1 MDDLD
6 RRLVALLRDNA
17 RTPTATLAKQLK
29 VSRGT
34 VQNRL
39 DRLQA
44 AGTLLGYT
52 IRLGDIDDA
61 GRVRAMT
68 TIQIEGGRMSAV
80 VAALRAVPAIRAV
93 HSTNGRWDL
102 VAELDAPDL
111 GAFSAALDAVRAV
124 PGVVATESSLLL
136 TTVRF

>member
-6 RRLVALLRDNA
+6 HRLVALLRENA
-17 RTPTATLAKQLK
+17 RTPTAALAKQLK

-52 IRLGDIDDA
+52 IRLGDTDDVS
-61 GRVRAMT
+61 RVRAVT
-68 TIQIEGGRMSAV
+68 TIQIEGGRMAAV
-80 VAALRAVPAIRAV
+80 VAALRDVPVIKAV

-102 VAELDAPDL
+102 VAELDAPNL
-111 GAFSAALDAVRAV
+111 GEFSSALDAIRAV

>member
-17 RTPTATLAKQLK
+17 RTPTAALAKQLK

-52 IRLGDIDDA
+52 IRLGEADDA
-61 GRVRAMT
+61 GRVRAVS
-68 TIQIEGGRMSAV
+68 TIQIEGGRMAAV

-111 GAFSAALDAVRAV
+111 AEFSSALDAIRAV
-124 PGVVATESSLLL
+124 TGVVATESSLLL